1 MNQVFSL
8 VIRVG
13 LTTIAGFVLGSV
25 YIVRCNQFVTSS
37 DSLQACFA
45 FGGSMMGVGAGIN
58 ARKKGRD
65 EGFLEGYDTLNP
77 NLRPPVEQLPETV
90 AKSVIGGLLRRK

>member
-1 MNQVFSL
+1 MKQIL
-8 VIRVG
+8 TLIARVG
-13 LTTIAGFVLGSV
+13 LTTIAGVVLGTV
-25 YIVRCNQFVTSS
+25 YIVRCDKFANTS

-65 EGFLEGYDTLNP
+65 EGFVEGYETLNP
-77 NLRPPVEQLPETV
+77 HLRPEPPL
-90 AKSVIGGLLRRK
+90 KKGLFK